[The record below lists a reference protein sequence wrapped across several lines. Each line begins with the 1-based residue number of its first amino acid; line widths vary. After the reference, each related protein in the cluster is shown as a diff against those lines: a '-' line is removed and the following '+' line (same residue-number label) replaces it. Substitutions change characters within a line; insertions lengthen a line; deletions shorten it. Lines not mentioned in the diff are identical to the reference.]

1 MDLKCIFINVET
13 SEMQKLN
20 EIEKFLL
27 MLVRLSWIY
36 VNLSLKLIEV
46 NLVIF
51 RESHSCFE
59 NTCSRMFCSSF
70 FFLEKWESNK
80 NRNTVG
86 VFLNH
91 LRFFQDF
98 FLIGDVIQNY
108 WYYCTTSRAR
118 LYAEKFLVSSMKIGI
133 RKWPFSLTENI
144 LFFDASI
151 SIWENKIFVIG
162 KKLYW
167 F

>member
-1 MDLKCIFINVET
+1 MNLIPVLKIPAAGCSV
-13 SEMQKLN
+13 
-20 EIEKFLL
+20 
-27 MLVRLSWIY
+27 LV
-36 VNLSLKLIEV
+36 
-46 NLVIF
+46 
-51 RESHSCFE
+51 
-59 NTCSRMFCSSF
+59 F

-108 WYYCTTSRAR
+108 WYHCTTSRAR

-133 RKWPFSLTENI
+133 RKWPFSLKENI
-144 LFFDASI
+144 LFFDVSK
-151 SIWENKIFVIG
+151 SIWQNKIFVIG

-167 F
+167 FWNICLAIFGSLSWVKCRRTFSGTVQTEIRVILYFNRCMYFTN